1 MKRENMKIKYFLV
14 LCAVLFALAGYAQ
27 KEKKY
32 VREGNKQ
39 YEDGN
44 FSEAEVQY
52 RKALDADPK
61 YSKGKFNLG
70 DAMYEQKN
78 YEESGKIFNELT
90 ESNISNEAKSG
101 AYYNMGNSFMSGQ
114 KYQEAIDAYKQAL
127 RQNPDDQDAKYNL
140 EYARK
145 MLKEQQ
151 QQQQNQDQN
160 KDQDKDQDKKDEN
173 KDQQD
178 KKDEQNKDQN
188 EKDDQQQQDQNKSD
202 QNKDQQK
209 QEQQPQQISKEDA
222 QRMMEALKNDEKQT
236 LQKLQEQKAKAVKAK
251 SSDID
256 W

>member
-1 MKRENMKIKYFLV
+1 MKTKYFLV
-14 LCAVLFALAGYAQ
+14 LCAVLFAVAGYAQ

-52 RKALDADPK
+52 RKALTEDPK
-61 YSKGKFNLG
+61 SYKGKFNLG

-78 YEESGKIFNELT
+78 FDESGKLFNELA
-90 ESNISNEAKSG
+90 ESNASNEVKSG
-101 AYYNMGNSFMSGQ
+101 ANYNMGNSLMSAS
-114 KYQEAIDAYKQAL
+114 KYKEAIEAYKQAL

-145 MLKEQQ
+145 KLIEQQ

-160 KDQDKDQDKKDEN
+160 KDQDKDQNKDQDKKDEN

-188 EKDDQQQQDQNKSD
+188 QKDDQQQQDQNKGD

-236 LQKLQEQKAKAVKAK
+236 LQKLQEQKAKAAKAK

>member
-1 MKRENMKIKYFLV
+1 MKTKYFLTV
-14 LCAVLFALAGYAQ
+14 FAVLFALAGFAQ

-32 VREGNKQ
+32 VREGNRQ

-52 RKALDADPK
+52 RKALTEDPK
-61 YSKGKFNLG
+61 SYKGKFNLG

-78 YEESGKIFNELT
+78 YEESGKLFNELT
-90 ESNISNEAKSG
+90 ESNANTEVKSS
-101 AYYNMGNSFMSGQ
+101 AYYNMGNSFLSAG
-114 KYQEAIDAYKQAL
+114 KYQEAIDSYKQAL
-127 RQNPDDQDAKYNL
+127 RSNPEDMDAKYNL

-145 MLKEQQ
+145 KLKEQQ
-151 QQQQNQDQN
+151 QQQQQQNQNQDQ
-160 KDQDKDQDKKDEN
+160 DQDKEQDKKDQN
-173 KDQQD
+173 QDQQD
-178 KKDEQNKDQN
+178 KKDDQNQDQNQKDNQQQDQDNKDQN
-188 EKDDQQQQDQNKSD
+188 Q
-202 QNKDQQK
+202 DQQK

>member
-1 MKRENMKIKYFLV
+1 MKTKYFLV
-14 LCAVLFALAGYAQ
+14 LCAVLFAVAGYAQ

-39 YEDGN
+39 YEEGN

-52 RKALDADPK
+52 RKALSEDPK
-61 YSKGKFNLG
+61 SYKGKFNLG

-78 YEESGKIFNELT
+78 FDESGKLFNELA
-90 ESNISNEAKSG
+90 ESNASNEVKSG
-101 AYYNMGNSFMSGQ
+101 ANYNMGNSFMSSG
-114 KYQEAIDAYKQAL
+114 KYKEAIEAYKQAL
-127 RQNPDDQDAKYNL
+127 RQNPDDLDAKYNL
-140 EYARK
+140 EYARIK
-145 MLKEQQ
+145 LKEQQ
-151 QQQQNQDQN
+151 QQEQNQNQDQN
-160 KDQDKDQDKKDEN
+160 KDQDKKDEN

-178 KKDEQNKDQN
+178 KKDDQN
-188 EKDDQQQQDQNKSD
+188 QDQNQKDDQQQQDQNKGD

>member
-1 MKRENMKIKYFLV
+1 MKAKYFLV
-14 LCAVLFALAGYAQ
+14 LCAVLFAVAGYAQ

-32 VREGNKQ
+32 VREGNKL

-52 RKALDADPK
+52 RKALAEDPK
-61 YSKGKFNLG
+61 SYKGKFNLG

-78 YEESGKIFNELT
+78 FEESGKLFNELT
-90 ESNISNEAKSG
+90 ESGASNEVKSS
-101 AYYNMGNSFMSGQ
+101 AFYNKGNSLMSAS
-114 KYQEAIDAYKQAL
+114 KYQEAIDAYKDAL
-127 RQNPDDQDAKYNL
+127 RRNPDDQDAKYNL

-145 MLKEQQ
+145 KLKEQQQ
-151 QQQQNQDQN
+151 QQQQNQDQDQNKDQN
-160 KDQDKDQDKKDEN
+160 KDQDKQDKN

-178 KKDEQNKDQN
+178 KKDDQN
-188 EKDDQQQQDQNKSD
+188 QDQNQKDQQQQQNQDKNQ
-202 QNKDQQK
+202 QNQDQK